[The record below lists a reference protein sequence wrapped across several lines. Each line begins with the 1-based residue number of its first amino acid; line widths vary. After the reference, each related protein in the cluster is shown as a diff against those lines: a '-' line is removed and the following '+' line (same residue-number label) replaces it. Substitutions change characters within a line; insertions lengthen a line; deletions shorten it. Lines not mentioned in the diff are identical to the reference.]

1 MRLPGVTVSREGA
14 ALGLPGEGVA
24 PGCGR
29 GSRLRAGLRPRRCGG
44 GRGRVCVRARARG
57 VDVRFLHPLCL
68 ENGTVFKWKW
78 QSKREVVSNYL
89 FWKGKY

>member
-44 GRGRVCVRARARG
+44 GRGRVCVCARAPVAWMCVFCIRFA
-57 VDVRFLHPLCL
+57 VRMVP
-68 ENGTVFKWKW
+68 
-78 QSKREVVSNYL
+78 YL
-89 FWKGKY
+89 SGSGKAKEK

>member
-1 MRLPGVTVSREGA
+1 MRAWLPA
-14 ALGLPGEGVA
+14 EGVA
-24 PGCGR
+24 PGCGLVS
-29 GSRLRAGLRPRRCGG
+29 GHGDVVGG
-44 GRGRVCVRARARG
+44 GEGCVCARARARG